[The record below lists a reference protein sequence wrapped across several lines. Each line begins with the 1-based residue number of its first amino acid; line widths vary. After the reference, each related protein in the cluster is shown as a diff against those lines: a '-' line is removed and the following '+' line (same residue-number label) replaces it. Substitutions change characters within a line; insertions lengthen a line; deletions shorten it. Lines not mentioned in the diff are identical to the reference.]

1 MPCGGSAAFS
11 SGDERDRPRDG
22 AINRSFAETQC
33 QHGIDRR
40 DTMRKYI
47 AHLVQGANGPL
58 SCECTDLITCGN
70 CVQVNLM
77 LMEKKFRANDD
88 AVKLFISH
96 VRKNG
101 LRQTAREMG
110 LDKNSLS
117 RWIKTG
123 NMPASVIERYLE
135 SQAA

>member
-1 MPCGGSAAFS
+1 MK
-11 SGDERDRPRDG
+11 
-22 AINRSFAETQC
+22 
-33 QHGIDRR
+33 
-40 DTMRKYI
+40 KYI

-58 SCECTDLITCGN
+58 KCECTDTITCGN

-77 LMEKKFRANDD
+77 MMAKRFKAEDD
-88 AVKLFISH
+88 VVKSFISH
-96 VRKNG
+96 VRKIG

-110 LDKNSLS
+110 LDKNSLT

-123 NMPASVIERYLE
+123 NVPASVIEKYLE